1 MAGQEELIVGL
12 DIGTTKICAVVGEV
26 GTDGVNIV
34 GVGTYP
40 SIGLRKGVVVDIEST
55 VDSIRKAVEEAELM
69 AGCEISEVYVG
80 IAGGHISSFNSHGV
94 IAIKNQE
101 VTEQEVERALDAAQ
115 AFAIPF
121 DREIIH
127 IVPQEYIIDDQDGI
141 QNPLGMS
148 GVRLEVKVHIVMGA
162 VSSAQN
168 IVKCCNRAGLNVA
181 NIVLESI
188 ASSEAVLG
196 KEELQLGVAL
206 IDFGGGTT
214 DLAIFSDNSIRH
226 TAVLAIGGNNL
237 THDIAL
243 GLRTPMEQAE
253 RIKRRYGCALASM
266 IDRNETI
273 EVPSVAGRKP
283 RVLSREILGEIL
295 EPRVEEIFALINRE
309 ILKSGYAEL
318 LASGLVVTGGSSL
331 LPGIPELAEQVMDM
345 PVRLGIPTS
354 IGGLVD
360 VVSNPMYATG
370 VGLVLYGYKHRD
382 KRKQFSKNDNKNI
395 WQKVISAMKRWF
407 KEIR

>member
-26 GTDGVNIV
+26 GSDGVNIV

-55 VDSIRKAVEEAELM
+55 VNSIRKAVEEAELM

-101 VTEQEVERALDAAQ
+101 VTEQEIERVLDAAQ

-196 KEELQLGVAL
+196 REELQLGVAL

-214 DLAIFSDNSIRH
+214 DLAIFSDSSIRH

-266 IDRNETI
+266 IDKNETI

-382 KRKQFSKNDNKNI
+382 KRKQFAKSDNKNI

>member
-26 GTDGVNIV
+26 GADGVNIV

-55 VDSIRKAVEEAELM
+55 VNSIRKAVEEAELM

-101 VTEQEVERALDAAQ
+101 VTEQEIERVLDAAQ

-196 KEELQLGVAL
+196 REELQLGVAL

-395 WQKVISAMKRWF
+395 W
-407 KEIR
+407 

>member
-1 MAGQEELIVGL
+1 MAAQEELIVGL

-26 GTDGVNIV
+26 GADGVNIV

-69 AGCEISEVYVG
+69 AGCEISEVYAG

-101 VTEQEVERALDAAQ
+101 VTEQEIERVLDAAQ

-196 KEELQLGVAL
+196 REELQLGVAL

-370 VGLVLYGYKHRD
+370 VGLVLYGYKNRD
-382 KRKQFSKNDNKNI
+382 KRKQFSKNDNRNI

-407 KEIR
+407 KEIK